1 MNRNKDALNNIY
13 ENLKLICYQLPNY
26 LSNFE
31 NEYYAKTD
39 LEKKISEA
47 VKEKLKT
54 CLANTLN
61 STDLVYNILN
71 SEDDGEIL
79 SFIEAEQSEA

>member
-1 MNRNKDALNNIY
+1 MNRNKDALNNLY
-13 ENLKLICYQLPNY
+13 ENLRLVSYQLPNF
-26 LSNFE
+26 LSDFE

-39 LEKKISEA
+39 LDKKISEA
-47 VKEKLKT
+47 VKQKLKT

-71 SEDDGEIL
+71 SEDDGEVL

>member
-13 ENLKLICYQLPNY
+13 ENLKLVCYQFPNY
-26 LSNFE
+26 LSDFE

-71 SEDDGEIL
+71 SEDDGE
-79 SFIEAEQSEA
+79 S

>member
-1 MNRNKDALNNIY
+1 MNRNKDALNNLY
-13 ENLKLICYQLPNY
+13 ENLRLVCYQFPNY
-26 LSNFE
+26 LSDLE

-39 LEKKISEA
+39 LDKKICEA

-54 CLANTLN
+54 CLTDAFN
-61 STDLVYNILN
+61 STELVYNILN
-71 SEDDGEIL
+71 SDDDSEIL